1 MKKKAVMI
9 LTLFCATILFGQKIK
24 VTKGDYNFF
33 KGQKN
38 INVEFV
44 YDNMKLLKK
53 NLTNEQYMT
62 EHAAGL
68 EEKAKGKGKTWK
80 KSWIA
85 SRELIYAPKFLELM
99 NRILYE
105 DHGVYFEEGLSDT

>member
-38 INVEFV
+38 INVEF
-44 YDNMKLLKK
+44 LKPYK
-53 NLTNEQYMT
+53 YVKRL
-62 EHAAGL
+62 
-68 EEKAKGKGKTWK
+68 
-80 KSWIA
+80 IA
-85 SRELIYAPKFLELM
+85 LNNIEVESFIFPNKHELKI
-99 NRILYE
+99 
-105 DHGVYFEEGLSDT
+105 